1 MKYVIFLGDGMAD
14 YPIVELGGKTPLMAA
29 QTPGMDWIARE
40 GRTGLFQTIAPGM
53 MTGSAIANLSVLGYD
68 AGVLF
73 HGTEGRGVLEA
84 ASLGVDLDK
93 NDVALRVNLI
103 SVESGES
110 VKSIEDEK
118 IRSHSAGHISNE
130 EAHTLIRDAG
140 DFFKSWPLRLYPGLS
155 YRHVLIIDKRANGEF
170 RLESFPPHD
179 YVGTPWRDLAI
190 RPIDP
195 SSLAG
200 KETSDLLNRF
210 TEESRKFLEN
220 HPVNIRRRADGK
232 QPANLLWPWAPGK
245 KPVMPTMEERF
256 GVRGAAITAVDLI
269 KGLAIYAG
277 MKPINVEGAT
287 GLYDTNF
294 EGKADAALKALEE
307 VDFVYIHVEAA
318 DEAGHEKNLPL
329 KIRCIEALDK
339 RLIQRVIKGVEGA
352 NKKGWDCVFAV
363 LPDHT
368 TPIAVGNHGREPVP
382 VAIRFP
388 HLSGDA
394 VERYD
399 EESVKSGSLGL
410 MTGSQFIETFFQKRS
425 RI

>member
-14 YPIVELGGKTPLMAA
+14 YPIAELGGKTPLMVA
-29 QTPGMDWIARE
+29 QKPGMDWIARE
-40 GRTGLFQTIAPGM
+40 GQTGLFQTIAPGM

-68 AGVLF
+68 AKAIF

-84 ASLGVDLDK
+84 ASLGVDLDW

-103 SVESGES
+103 SV
-110 VKSIEDEK
+110 EDEK

-130 EAHTLIRDAG
+130 EAHALIRDAG
-140 DFFKSWPLRLYPGLS
+140 DHFKSWPLRLYPGLS
-155 YRHVLIIDKRANGEF
+155 YRHVLVIDGSFGGEF

-179 YVGTPWRDLAI
+179 NVGTPWRDLAI

-195 SSLAG
+195 SSPAG
-200 KETSDLLNRF
+200 IATADLLNRF
-210 TEESRKFLEN
+210 VEESRQFLEN
-220 HPVNIRRRADGK
+220 HPVNMRRRADGK

-245 KPVMPTMEERF
+245 KPEMQTIGERF

-294 EGKADAALKALEE
+294 EGKADAAIEALEE
-307 VDFVYIHVEAA
+307 ADFVYIHVEAA
-318 DEAGHEKNLPL
+318 DEAGHEKNLAL
-329 KIRCIEALDK
+329 KIRCIEYLDR
-339 RLIQRVIKGVEGA
+339 RLIQRVIEGVR
-352 NKKGWDCVFAV
+352 KKGWDCVFAV

-368 TPIAVGNHGREPVP
+368 TPIALGNHGREPVP

-388 HLSGDA
+388 HTAGDA

-410 MTGSQFIETFFQKRS
+410 MTGSQFIETFFRKR
-425 RI
+425 